1 MQKSYEVN
9 ISFYEMQKSYEV
21 NISFYNVEIL

>member
-9 ISFYEMQKSYEV
+9 IYEV
-21 NISFYNVEIL
+21 NICSYEVKIYLYNVEIL